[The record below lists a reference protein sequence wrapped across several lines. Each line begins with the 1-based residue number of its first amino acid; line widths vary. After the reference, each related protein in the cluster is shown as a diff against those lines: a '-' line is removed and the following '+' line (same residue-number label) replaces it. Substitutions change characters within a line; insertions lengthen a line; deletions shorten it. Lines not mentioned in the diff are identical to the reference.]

1 MSTQDI
7 TPKDVFSIGLQLAV
21 ETDMRGEAPSGNN
34 LFWWQGGKWFN
45 TVTDSMPTI
54 YDQQA
59 LIFPV
64 GHSGK
69 RSMNQQPP
77 VPGRKWSAGDANAIF
92 TAEFVGQWL
101 YGALGT
107 ASHNTTPGTVNVLLA
122 ASSMESDTQQ
132 VSLTS
137 QPSDSGA
144 ILQIPILGTMGS
156 GTLQVCGL
164 DSFGNAASENLSWD
178 ADAAVLYTRTSFSS
192 VTGIQMVSAA
202 TIGGSIAVNGIKYF
216 THTITPG
223 PSNPTFSIERLG
235 DPSAGA
241 ASKSFMHPG
250 MVLQNMTIDS
260 PAATRDG
267 VITVSSTWEGDST
280 ATCTAKAVQEASGV
294 RLWPA
299 WTLSLTRD
307 GVAYINPTNH
317 SLTINSGNRNYR
329 SAAGVQSPQGSFYG
343 GREMTQS
350 FDLLLDNE
358 VEFNRWRGASKQ
370 NLVLTWQSPW
380 KLTGTQNAT
389 MTASLTDTYLE
400 SVSGGEDDGAF
411 IYSAEGRTIANATDD
426 IATFQLIDN
435 IPPNA
440 YGGSAVIN

>member
-1 MSTQDI
+1 
-7 TPKDVFSIGLQLAV
+7 
-21 ETDMRGEAPSGNN
+21 
-34 LFWWQGGKWFN
+34 
-45 TVTDSMPTI
+45 
-54 YDQQA
+54 
-59 LIFPV
+59 
-64 GHSGK
+64 
-69 RSMNQQPP
+69 
-77 VPGRKWSAGDANAIF
+77 
-92 TAEFVGQWL
+92 
-101 YGALGT
+101 
-107 ASHNTTPGTVNVLLA
+107 
-122 ASSMESDTQQ
+122 
-132 VSLTS
+132 
-137 QPSDSGA
+137 
-144 ILQIPILGTMGS
+144 MGS

-164 DSFGNAASENLSWD
+164 DSHGNAASENLSWD